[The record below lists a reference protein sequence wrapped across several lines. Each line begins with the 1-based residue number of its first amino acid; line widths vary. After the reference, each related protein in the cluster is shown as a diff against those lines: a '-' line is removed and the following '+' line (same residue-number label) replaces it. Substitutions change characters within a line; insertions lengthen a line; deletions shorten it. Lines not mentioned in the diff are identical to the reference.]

1 MATDI
6 ETNKATVRQFFGA
19 VERRDFKAFDQIVVE
34 DYVHNIE
41 GMPIG
46 REGLK
51 RHFTALFGAIPDLT
65 MPILD
70 LISEGDTVMVRNRVR
85 GTHEGDF
92 GPLKATAKTFDI
104 AAFHLYRLM
113 GGPIGRA
120 LRGGGYG
127 GTACAS
133 AQLKPMVVHIRFCTG
148 AVRTERGSRPAAIAK
163 EGESKATEHSE
174 RFGGIRPILRSYR
187 RRPSESP
194 PRSPA

>member
-1 MATDI
+1 MATDL

-19 VERRDFKAFDQIVVE
+19 VERRDFKVFDQIVVE
-34 DYVHNIE
+34 NYAHNIE

-51 RHFTALFGAIPDLT
+51 SYFSGLCGAVPDLT

-92 GPLKATAKTFDI
+92 GPLKATGKTFDI
-104 AAFHLYRLM
+104 AAFHLYRLK

-127 GTACAS
+127 GVASAS
-133 AQLKPMVVHIRFCTG
+133 AQLNRWSYTSILHWRRADG
-148 AVRTERGSRPAAIAK
+148 AR
-163 EGESKATEHSE
+163 
-174 RFGGIRPILRSYR
+174 
-187 RRPSESP
+187 
-194 PRSPA
+194 